1 VDVTLR
7 DGTSDDAQAIAQ
19 IYSHYVLTSCSTFE
33 EEPPAPGEIRTRM
46 AELLRGGFPW
56 IVAELSDGTV
66 AGYAYAGPFKPRSA
80 YRFTVENSVYIHPE
94 RVRRGLGT
102 MLMRRLIAECE
113 ARGFR
118 QMVAVI
124 GDSAND
130 ASRRLHARLGFA
142 DAGMLPAAGFK
153 FGRWVDVVLMQ
164 LPLGDGA
171 ATSPIQSGSA

>member
-1 VDVTLR
+1 VDVALHNA
-7 DGTSDDAQAIAQ
+7 TSDDAQAIAQ
-19 IYSHYVLTSCSTFE
+19 IYAHYVLTSCSTFE
-33 EEPPAPGEIRTRM
+33 EAPPTPGEIQLRM
-46 AELLRGGFPW
+46 SELLRDGFPW
-56 IVAELSDGTV
+56 IVAELDGAI
-66 AGYAYAGPFKPRSA
+66 AGYAYAGPFKLRSA

-94 RVRRGLGT
+94 HLRRGLGT
-102 MLMRRLIAECE
+102 ALMRRLISDCE

-142 DAGMLPAAGFK
+142 DAGMLPATGFK

-164 LPLGDGA
+164 LPLGDGTA
-171 ATSPIQSGSA
+171 ASPRQLDST